1 IGEACSSSAFGKG
14 ARGAGAARS
23 RRLVDRGGCSC
34 ARLAAS
40 HRAFTGEFCAG
51 KDKNLLR
58 ETFAPRVIT
67 MRNLNCKRVSRNV
80 SLFVAGD
87 LSGDLDREIVNHLA
101 ICEECGR
108 LAQEFRESNSLLT
121 EACALPEFG
130 AQFYDEIRNRVL
142 EKITRDGV
150 SSRRQFVHRWIY
162 AAAFALMLAAF
173 TAMFVRWRGA
183 REAPQD
189 LASTTG
195 IAGNTASNQ
204 KQNLAL
210 SFQSK
215 DLPPKSQR
223 PSIPQKPA
231 RRMTFSRPTS
241 NQFESARKFDVAP
254 GGPQLSS

>member
-1 IGEACSSSAFGKG
+1 
-14 ARGAGAARS
+14 
-23 RRLVDRGGCSC
+23 
-34 ARLAAS
+34 
-40 HRAFTGEFCAG
+40 
-51 KDKNLLR
+51 
-58 ETFAPRVIT
+58 
-67 MRNLNCKRVSRNV
+67 MRNLNCKRVSRNM

-162 AAAFALMLAAF
+162 AAAFALMLVAF

-195 IAGNTASNQ
+195 IASNTASNQ

-223 PSIPQKPA
+223 PSIPQKPT

-241 NQFESARKFDVAP
+241 KQFESARKFDVAP
-254 GGPQLSS
+254 GGPQVSPSQRASASQVSRIEIQTSNPNVRIIWLVAAYNRGAQEDNQYNGDPDNRNKDRE